1 MPSDIRKNYVTDL
14 FEVSLL
20 PTSGT
25 RNGFSLI
32 EVMLAVSLTCVI
44 ALGTLGYQY
53 SSIKHSRIS
62 DAQFMATRIAQLLIE
77 DWKSASGDTDY
88 DPESL
93 RLGFAAPQTGEY
105 GDYVITLGNISFF
118 INLQNDDV
126 ENDAAAGVTLRQI
139 AVTVKWRTDYTR
151 GAVRTGDP
159 MLTFTTYVRRD
170 QG

>member
-1 MPSDIRKNYVTDL
+1 MSFNERK
-14 FEVSLL
+14 
-20 PTSGT
+20 
-25 RNGFSLI
+25 NGFSLI

-53 SSIKHSRIS
+53 FSIKHSRAS

-77 DWKSASGDTDY
+77 DWKTANGDTDY

-93 RLGFAAPQTGEY
+93 RLGFAAPQAGEY
-105 GDYVITLGNISFF
+105 GNYIITLGNVSFF
-118 INLQNDDV
+118 TELQNNDV
-126 ENDAAAGVTLRQI
+126 DHDAVAGVTLRQI
-139 AVTVKWRTDYTR
+139 AVTVKWRSDYAR
-151 GAVRTGDP
+151 GAIRGNDP

>member
-1 MPSDIRKNYVTDL
+1 MPSDIRKKYMTDL
-14 FEVSLL
+14 FGVSLL

-53 SSIKHSRIS
+53 LNIKHSRAT
-62 DAQFMATRIAQLLIE
+62 DAQFMASRIAQLLIE
-77 DWKSASGDTDY
+77 DWKSTSGDTDY

-93 RLGFAAPQTGEY
+93 RLGFAAPEAGEY
-105 GDYVITLGNISFF
+105 GSYIITLGNIPFF
-118 INLQNDDV
+118 IDIQSSDV
-126 ENDAAAGVTLRQI
+126 DSDAAAGVTLRQI
-139 AVTVKWRTDYTR
+139 AVTVKWRSDYAR
-151 GAVRTGDP
+151 GAIRSYDP

>member
-1 MPSDIRKNYVTDL
+1 MPSDIRKKYVTDL

-20 PTSGT
+20 PTYGT

-44 ALGTLGYQY
+44 ALGTIGYQY
-53 SSIKHSRIS
+53 LGIKHSRAS

-77 DWKSASGDTDY
+77 DWKSASGDIDY

-93 RLGFAAPQTGEY
+93 RLGFAAPEASEY
-105 GDYVITLGNISFF
+105 GNYVITLGGIPFF
-118 INLQNDDV
+118 IELQNSDV
-126 ENDAAAGVTLRQI
+126 DSDAAAGVTLRQI
-139 AVTVKWRTDYTR
+139 AVTVKWRSNYTR
-151 GAVRTGDP
+151 GAIRSRDP

-170 QG
+170 